1 MDFVGVLAKC
11 QAMVGV
17 TNTKS
22 NEDNFTTK
30 CNNRLYTKCT
40 ICLLKIAE
48 NAQCKVPTTKDQASR
63 DSQQAS

>member
-1 MDFVGVLAKC
+1 MDFFGVLAKY

-22 NEDNFTTK
+22 NEDNSTTK

-48 NAQCKVPTTKDQASR
+48 NAQ
-63 DSQQAS
+63 